1 MSKARSSKTA
11 SKRSRSKSGEA
22 KVVTA
27 CLIIIGNEI
36 LSGRTK
42 DVNLNHLASRLNE
55 WGVRLTEARVI
66 PDVEATI
73 IAVVNEARGRFDY
86 VFTTGGIGPT
96 HDDITAA
103 SIAKAFGVALVRDP
117 QALAI
122 MQRQHKPNDLNQA
135 RLKMADVPEG
145 STLIDNPVSGA
156 PGFQVGN
163 VFVMAGVPLIM
174 QAMLEGLRHRLVGG
188 APVLSRA
195 VRAFLPE
202 GAVAQGLSA
211 LQTRFSE
218 LDIGSY
224 PFYRKGTF
232 GVSLVLRGTDQDQL
246 GEAVAALSD
255 LIRSLGAEPIEE
267 PAK

>member
-1 MSKARSSKTA
+1 MTNARSSKTA
-11 SKRSRSKSGEA
+11 AKPARSGGGKA

-42 DVNLNHLASRLNE
+42 DSNLNHLAVRLNA

-66 PDVEATI
+66 PDIEATI
-73 IAVVNEARGRFDY
+73 VTVVNDARGRFDY

-103 SIAKAFGVALVRDP
+103 AIAKAFGVSLVRNP
-117 QALAI
+117 RALAI
-122 MQRQHKPNDLNQA
+122 MQRQHKPKDLNEA

-145 STLIDNPVSGA
+145 ATLIDNPVSGA
-156 PGFQVGN
+156 PGFQIGN
-163 VFVMAGVPLIM
+163 VFVMAGVPMIV

-195 VRAFLPE
+195 VRAYIAE

-211 LQTRFSE
+211 LQARFDA

-224 PFYRKGTF
+224 PFYRRGKF
-232 GVSLVLRGTDQDQL
+232 GVSLVLRGTDKELL
-246 GEAVAALSD
+246 GEAVGELSD
-255 LIRSLGAEPIEE
+255 FIRSLGAEPIEE
-267 PAK
+267 PVD

>member
-1 MSKARSSKTA
+1 MNKARPSKSASKA
-11 SKRSRSKSGEA
+11 KRSGGGPARP
-22 KVVTA
+22 VTA

-42 DVNLNHLASRLNE
+42 DANLAHLAERLNS

-66 PDVEATI
+66 PDIEATI
-73 IAVVNEARGRFDY
+73 VEVVNEARPRFDY

-96 HDDITAA
+96 HDDITSAA
-103 SIAKAFGVALVRDP
+103 IAKAFGVAVIRHPD
-117 QALAI
+117 ALAI
-122 MQRQHKPNDLNQA
+122 MQRQHKPEDLNEA

-156 PGFQVGN
+156 PGFQIGN
-163 VFVMAGVPLIM
+163 VFVMAGVPMIM

-195 VRAFLPE
+195 VRAFLAE
-202 GAVAQGLSA
+202 GAVAEGLTA
-211 LQTRFSE
+211 LQARFGD

-224 PFYRKGTF
+224 PFYRKGKF

-246 GEAVAALSD
+246 DDAVAALGD
-255 LIRSLGAEPIEE
+255 LIRSLGGEPIEE
-267 PAK
+267 PAG

>member
-1 MSKARSSKTA
+1 MNKARSSKAA
-11 SKRSRSKSGEA
+11 SKPPRSRSGGA
-22 KVVTA
+22 TVVTA

-42 DVNLNHLASRLNE
+42 DANLNHLAGRLNA

-73 IAVVNEARGRFDY
+73 VAVVNEARGRFDY

-103 SIAKAFGVALVRDP
+103 AIAKAFGVALVRDP

-122 MQRQHKPNDLNQA
+122 MQRQHKPKDLNEA
-135 RLKMADVPEG
+135 RLKMADVPQG

-156 PGFQVGN
+156 PGFQIGN
-163 VFVMAGVPLIM
+163 VFVMAGVPMIM

-195 VRAFLPE
+195 VRAFLAE
-202 GAVAQGLSA
+202 GAVAQGLTA
-211 LQTRFSE
+211 LQARFGD

-224 PFYRKGTF
+224 PFYRKGKF
-232 GVSLVLRGTDQDQL
+232 GVSLVLRGTDKDRL
-246 GEAVAALSD
+246 GEAVAALCD
-255 LIRSLGAEPIEE
+255 LIRSLGAEPIIE
-267 PAK
+267 PAE